1 MVLTKHK
8 NILLKNGT
16 IIDIVKG
23 KSFKKDLLIKD
34 GKIVELGKVNSK
46 KEYYII
52 DCTHKIITQSFVD
65 IGTNFKFPGI
75 DSVDCNPNL
84 SSSMLVI

>member
-16 IIDIVKG
+16 IIDIING
-23 KSFKKDLLIKD
+23 KSFKRDLLIKD

-46 KEYYII
+46 KEYHII
-52 DCTHKIITQSFVD
+52 DCKNKVITQSFID
-65 IGTNFKFPGI
+65 IGTNLKFWKI
-75 DSVDCNPNL
+75 VD
-84 SSSMLVI
+84 II